1 MYLIV
6 SRSFHPRNGEE
17 DKADARICAKA
28 PAGLFIT
35 VEDRDCGAIRYVAH
49 YAEGDDAQAFNACW
63 DALKAYGMTLDPE
76 GRVYPTGGFDVTGF
90 QAFLPQFLA
99 EQERRGIVTPEVV

>member
-35 VEDRDCGAIRYVAH
+35 VRDTRVQAVKYVAH
-49 YAEGDDAQAFNACW
+49 YAPGDGAEAFNACF
-63 DALKAYGMTLDPE
+63 DALRRYGMTLDPE
-76 GRVYPTGGFDVTGF
+76 GRVYPTGGFDVRGF